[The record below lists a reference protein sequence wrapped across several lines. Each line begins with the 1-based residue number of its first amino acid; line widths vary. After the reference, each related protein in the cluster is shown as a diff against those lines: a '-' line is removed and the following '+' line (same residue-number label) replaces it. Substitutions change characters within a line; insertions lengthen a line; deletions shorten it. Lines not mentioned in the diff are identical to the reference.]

1 MVRKLQKHERLAWLR
16 VSWIF
21 WCVVLLAAGF
31 NRVIQL
37 FETDSVYYDILFVS
51 SLVLY
56 IVALLACL
64 SFPLIFGVVRFY
76 RNFFT
81 AEGYLTFTLPATQG
95 QLLWVK
101 ISTAVCFGIASW
113 IVCAASGCIAMAG
126 EVLAEVWKAA
136 AYLGRS
142 LVTEST
148 AEELAHLVG
157 WVLELLLV
165 LLAAEFAGHLFYY
178 TCICIGQLF
187 RKNRVLA
194 AVGVYFGI
202 YVITQILATVAMVVF
217 GMMAAAGI
225 WDSIEIWIEA
235 HPIATVHIVLGG
247 SAALTAVTGLV
258 YYLICHHI
266 IRKKLNLE

>member
-1 MVRKLQKHERLAWLR
+1 MVKKLHKHEFLAWLR
-16 VSWIF
+16 VIWIV
-21 WCVVLLAAGF
+21 WSIVLLSAGF

-51 SLVLY
+51 SLALY
-56 IVALLACL
+56 IVALLSCL
-64 SFPLIFGVVRFY
+64 AFPLIFGVVRFY

-81 AEGYLTFTLPATQG
+81 GEGYLTFTLPATQA

-101 ISTAVCFGIASW
+101 ISTAVCFGVVSW
-113 IVCAASGCIAMAG
+113 IVCMISGCVAMAG
-126 EVLAEVWKAA
+126 EVLAEVWKAT

-142 LVTEST
+142 IITETT
-148 AEELAHLVG
+148 AEELAHLIG
-157 WVLELLLV
+157 WALEFLLI

-187 RKNRVLA
+187 RKNRILA

-202 YVITQILATVAMVVF
+202 YVVTQILSTVAMVVF
-217 GMMAAAGI
+217 TMMAAAGI
-225 WDSIEIWIEA
+225 WDGVAVWIEG
-235 HPIATVHIVLGG
+235 HPLAFLHIMLGG
-247 SAALTAVTGLV
+247 SAALTALMGLV
-258 YYLICHHI
+258 YYWICHHI